1 VSDPKQLDRVFGNSW
16 DMIPRATKKYI
27 EDTFANDPG
36 FMIRN
41 DMIDNSIGYRMPSVK
56 DAWTGTTRMSP
67 VMQKIIKDSA
77 TILFGN
83 KAVPW
88 LVTAEKAWQAGIA
101 TAKHIIVVKSVIVP
115 LSNEASNTTQL
126 MSRGV
131 PIRAIFKGKTGKLV
145 EITQYLKN
153 RDRAIEIDAQLA
165 RHRGDTLMTS
175 KLTAQKKNLDDSNR
189 SMSIWPLIKAGEFS
203 TISDGQTE
211 VDAALQ
217 TGKWVEYIQNLV
229 DRIPS
234 KLGTVGRYAMVTKD
248 TALFQGMSRAVAYS
262 DFLAKA
268 ILYDHLTKTK
278 KIDATEALEK
288 VSKEF
293 VNYNFVAGRTRSYAE
308 SMGITWF
315 WAYKLR
321 SVGVALSTMRENP
334 LRALLTTF
342 GAQYAPDLPGVS
354 VGSPVTDNAV
364 SVVAGGRSSYSLGL
378 DMLWTAPRLNPWVNA
393 MHNF

>member
-1 VSDPKQLDRVFGNSW
+1 
-16 DMIPRATKKYI
+16 
-27 EDTFANDPG
+27 
-36 FMIRN
+36 
-41 DMIDNSIGYRMPSVK
+41 
-56 DAWTGTTRMSP
+56 
-67 VMQKIIKDSA
+67 
-77 TILFGN
+77 
-83 KAVPW
+83 
-88 LVTAEKAWQAGIA
+88 
-101 TAKHIIVVKSVIVP
+101 
-115 LSNEASNTTQL
+115 
-126 MSRGV
+126 
-131 PIRAIFKGKTGKLV
+131 
-145 EITQYLKN
+145 
-153 RDRAIEIDAQLA
+153 
-165 RHRGDTLMTS
+165 
-175 KLTAQKKNLDDSNR
+175 
-189 SMSIWPLIKAGEFS
+189 MSIWPLIKAGEFS